1 MSKTITKRSE
11 DFSEW
16 YQDIVKAAD
25 LAENSAV
32 RGCMVIKPWGYAL
45 WENIQKILDEM
56 IKEAGYQ
63 NVYFPMLVPVKFLE
77 QEAKHV
83 EGFAKECAVVTH
95 YRLEGDGNGKLVP
108 SPSAAL
114 QEPLVIRPTS
124 EAIIGEAMSSWVQ
137 SYKDLPI
144 QLNQWCNVMRWEMR
158 TRLFLRTAEFLWH
171 ECHTA
176 HATKEEAVDETLKM
190 LEVAVDLAYNY
201 LAIPVIAGE
210 KTPGERFPGAEDT
223 YTIEAMMQDGKA
235 LQGGTSHFLGQNFSK
250 AYNIKYLDKNQQLQH
265 VWTTSFC
272 GLTTRFIG
280 ALTMVHSDDDGLVL
294 PPKVAPDQI
303 RIIPIIK
310 DEADKEMILNY
321 CKQLQKDLKAQTY
334 AGSPI
339 RAKVDVSLK
348 EPADKFWEAV
358 KQGVPLRLEIGKRD
372 IEGGAL
378 ALSMRHKSHKERVK
392 ITRDDIVT
400 KAAEFLDEIHNQLLT
415 NAIAFRDSNTHTVNS
430 VEELKQQFAIEK
442 GLQGFAICY
451 FDAACEQNEHVAET
465 LKALKITPRCFPIEG
480 QSGSGKC
487 IFSGKTTDRKV
498 IFAKAY

>member
-108 SPSAAL
+108 SPDAEL

-124 EAIIGEAMSSWVQ
+124 EAIIGEAMSKWVQ

-176 HATKEEAVDETLKM
+176 HATKEEAVEETLKM
-190 LEVAVDLAYNY
+190 LQVAVDLAYNY

-250 AYNIKYLDKNQQLQH
+250 AYNIKYLDKTQQLQH

-294 PPKVAPDQI
+294 PPKIAPDQI

-310 DEADKEMILNY
+310 DETDKEMILNY

-378 ALSMRHKSHKERVK
+378 ALSMRHKPHKERVK

-415 NAIAFRDSNTHTVNS
+415 NAIAFRDNNTHEINS
-430 VEELKQQFAIEK
+430 VEELKQQFNADK

-451 FDAACEQNEHVAET
+451 FDAACEQDEHVAET
-465 LKALKITPRCFPIEG
+465 LKNLKITPRCFPIEG
-480 QSGSGKC
+480 QSDSGKC
-487 IFSGKTTDRKV
+487 IFSGKITDRKV